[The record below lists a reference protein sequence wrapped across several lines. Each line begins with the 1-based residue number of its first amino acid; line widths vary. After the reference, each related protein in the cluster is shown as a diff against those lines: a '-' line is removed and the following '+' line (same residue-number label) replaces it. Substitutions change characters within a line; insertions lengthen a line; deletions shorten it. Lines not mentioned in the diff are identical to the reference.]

1 MNRTG
6 KTDWDALEEAR
17 VTGDVWHVQVTRF
30 DPINEHWE
38 TVEHPLNGL
47 FLDRV
52 SAEEAALALDAS
64 EADMLRDELYPL
76 VMVEVQ
82 PRVWMN
88 GEPIE
93 SGYVTMS
100 RDFLVDGS
108 VVELRMEPDVDP
120 HIWYDEPIVILDGRP
135 DVARSKLVR

>member
-17 VTGDVWHVQVTRF
+17 ATGDVWHVQVTRF